1 MSVALNQTNQPE
13 VLEQLMPRVL
23 IVDDAL
29 VMRKIIGSI
38 AVEAGWTIAAEAENG
53 MKGVELYQSLQPDL
67 VTMDLVMPVMGGLE
81 ALRKIKE
88 FDTNARVIVI
98 TALDQKQTLVDAIEA
113 GASDFIV
120 KPFERTHVKSVF
132 LKMAASS

>member
-1 MSVALNQTNQPE
+1 
-13 VLEQLMPRVL
+13 MPSIL

-38 AVEAGWTIAAEAENG
+38 ATEAGWSIAAEAENG
-53 MKGVELYQSLQPDL
+53 LKGLESYKSIKPDL

-81 ALRKIKE
+81 ALKNIRE
-88 FDTNARVIVI
+88 FDPDARVVVI
-98 TALDQKQTLVDAIEA
+98 TALDQKKTLEEAIEA

-120 KPFERTHVKSVF
+120 KPFDREFVRRTFEKLANS
-132 LKMAASS
+132 